1 MQALGDIADP
11 LIGDTRRHAS
21 LSGMAAAIIEASP
34 RHFAMAG
41 LSMGGYL
48 AFEIF
53 RQAPERVERIALLDT
68 QARVDS
74 PEGAEKRRR
83 LICLAESGDFEAA
96 LTVLAWTDLVATTR
110 ASDDSL
116 EAVVYGMAREVG
128 PEAFIRQETAILGR
142 LDSRPTLAQ
151 IECPALVLVG
161 DDDRI
166 TPPHLSAEIAAGLA
180 QARHV
185 IVRDCGHLSTIERPD
200 DVSAAMRA
208 WLLA

>member
-1 MQALGDIADP
+1 M
-11 LIGDTRRHAS
+11 
-21 LSGMAAAIIEASP
+21 
-34 RHFAMAG
+34 
-41 LSMGGYL
+41 
-48 AFEIF
+48 
-53 RQAPERVERIALLDT
+53 
-68 QARVDS
+68 
-74 PEGAEKRRR
+74 
-83 LICLAESGDFEAA
+83 
-96 LTVLAWTDLVATTR
+96 LAWTDLVATTR

-180 QARHV
+180 QAQHV
-185 IVRDCGHLSTIERPD
+185 IVEDCGHLSTIERPD